1 MCKIK
6 YYIFEIEI
14 ITNQSG
20 ESMDNERLIEILKK
34 NAIKHPN
41 DSRQII
47 DYKDN
52 VMYGNQIG
60 AVLSN
65 VDNKVFEVFIHAKI
79 NNEVISQLLYKSFT
93 NIEEAKKQYNKYEKY
108 IIDFDMNSII
118 NDIEKE
124 L

>member
-1 MCKIK
+1 
-6 YYIFEIEI
+6 
-14 ITNQSG
+14 
-20 ESMDNERLIEILKK
+20 MDNERLIEILKK

-65 VDNKVFEVFIHAKI
+65 IDNKLFELFIHAKI
-79 NNEVISQLLYKSFT
+79 NNEVISQLLYKSFN
-93 NIEEAKKQYNKYEKY
+93 NIDEAKRLYIKYEKY
-108 IIDFDMNSII
+108 IIDFDMKSII

>member
-1 MCKIK
+1 
-6 YYIFEIEI
+6 
-14 ITNQSG
+14 
-20 ESMDNERLIEILKK
+20 MDNERLIEILKK